1 MSPVQNDRTALV
13 DQHSLSGT
21 PVLRDRVL
29 TTTFKC
35 LFPLTVHDPGLR
47 FMPAYVRS
55 LALRCLS
62 TFFVLL
68 KIMLPV
74 MLLVRLGDLYGL
86 TSALGR
92 GLAPVMG
99 LVDLPAE
106 AGLIW
111 AITILT
117 SLYGGVG
124 AFVSLQ
130 SEMQLTVAQVSVLS
144 TLMLFAHSLPVE
156 QAIVRRAGASLLAT
170 TALRLGIGFAYAAF
184 IAWICQATGVLSQVV
199 EPEWLPT
206 GLSTPDW
213 GTWLIATAQSLAS
226 MLLIIVAL
234 FILLDLLK
242 AVRVIDW
249 LTRALNPGLRLLGLN
264 PDLAPLTTI
273 GLLLGLSYGGGLIIQ
288 ETTVKRYDK
297 RDLFLALTCLCL
309 CHSII
314 EDTALMLAIGA
325 DVWIILAGRMAV
337 TVLVIAILARLLLRR
352 APREVPET

>member
-1 MSPVQNDRTALV
+1 
-13 DQHSLSGT
+13 
-21 PVLRDRVL
+21 
-29 TTTFKC
+29 
-35 LFPLTVHDPGLR
+35 
-47 FMPAYVRS
+47 MPAYVRS

-62 TFFVLL
+62 TFFELL

-74 MLLVRLGDLYGL
+74 MLLVRLGDIYGL
-86 TSALGR
+86 TDALGR
-92 GLAPVMG
+92 GLAPLMG

-130 SEMQLTVAQVSVLS
+130 PDMQLTIAQVSVLS
-144 TLMLFAHSLPVE
+144 TLMLFAHALPVE

-184 IAWICQATGVLSQVV
+184 AAWVCRATGILSEVV
-199 EPEWLPT
+199 DPDWLPA

-226 MLLIIVAL
+226 MLVIIVAL
-234 FILLDLLK
+234 FVLLDLLK
-242 AVRVIDW
+242 AVRLIDW
-249 LTRALNPGLRLLGLN
+249 MTRALNPGLRFLGLN

-288 ETTVKRYDK
+288 ETTVRRYDR
-297 RDLFLALTCLCL
+297 RDLFLALSCLCL

-325 DVWIILAGRMAV
+325 DIWIILVGRMAV
-337 TVLVIAILARLLLRR
+337 TLLVIAVLARLLLRR
-352 APREVPET
+352 TPWTTAET